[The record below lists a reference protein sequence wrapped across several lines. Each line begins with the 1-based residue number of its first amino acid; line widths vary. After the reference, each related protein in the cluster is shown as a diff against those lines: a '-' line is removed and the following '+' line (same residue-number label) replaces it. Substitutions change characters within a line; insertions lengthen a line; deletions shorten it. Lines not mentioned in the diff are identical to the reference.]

1 MPERTSLYQVAQFG
15 VESTPG
21 TGVATTK
28 QLLSLTIDVDPQIEV
43 STYRP
48 SGYAVATVAALNKE
62 WVEAGISGPITY
74 TDIVYLLSS
83 ILKTGVVTGAGNA
96 KTWTFEPVVTAVN
109 TPVTYT
115 IEYGGAQRAHE
126 FYYGLLRDL
135 TLNFSHDECTLDG
148 VFLGTALADG
158 ITMTAGNTAVALVPV
173 LPTQVSVK
181 LAATAAGLSGAS
193 ASTRVLS
200 ASLSIANRY
209 DLVWVLNAA
218 NSSYV
223 AHVDVEP
230 TIEMKLMMEADSA
243 GMALLT
249 TLRSATT
256 QFVRVEAV
264 GAAISGGGNY
274 TLTCDFAGKLSD
286 ASEFRDEDGV
296 YAIEWTLSNVYDATW
311 TKSLSVVVIN
321 ELAAL

>member
-1 MPERTSLYQVAQFG
+1 MTERTSLYQVAQFG

-28 QLLSLTIDVDPQIEV
+28 QLLSLQIDVDPQIEV

-48 SGYAVATVAALNKE
+48 SGYAVPTVAALNKE
-62 WVEAGISGPITY
+62 SIEASISGPITY

-96 KTWTFEPVVTAVN
+96 KTWTFEPTVNAAN
-109 TPVTYT
+109 TPITYT
-115 IEYGGAQRAHE
+115 IEHGGGQRAHK
-126 FYYGLLRDL
+126 FTYGLLRDL
-135 TLNFSHDECTLDG
+135 TLNFSRNECTLDG
-148 VFLGTALADG
+148 VFLGTSLSDN
-158 ITMTAGNTAVALVPV
+158 ITMTAGNTAVALAPV

-181 LAATAAGLSGAS
+181 LAASAAGLSGAS

-200 ASLSIANRY
+200 ASLAISNRY
-209 DLVWVLNAA
+209 NLVWALNAA
-218 NSSYV
+218 NGSYV

-230 TIEMKLMMEADSA
+230 TIELKLMMEADA
-243 GMALLT
+243 EGMALLT
-249 TLRSATT
+249 TLRAATT
-256 QFVRVEAV
+256 QFARVQAV
-264 GAAISGGGNY
+264 GASISGGGNY

-296 YAIEWTLSNVYDATW
+296 YAIEWTLKNAYDATW